1 MARNPDSDLR
11 PEDAAARRKRVGRV
25 RKAAVDARENAMTA
39 RESGM
44 DARESAMSTRELSLS
59 EREEL
64 AQLRDETL
72 RAHEQAA
79 AAAAAQARLLEQMRE
94 ANEKLVLATLRAE
107 EMAAEAD
114 AARLE
119 IAESEERFRSL
130 VTASAAVVWYANAE
144 GRMHVDPESWRAFTG
159 LDVDTQVEEP
169 GWRHAVHPDDREAVV
184 EAWSRAMATRTVY
197 SHQHRLRRPNGTH
210 AWVVSRA
217 VPIPR
222 TGPVR
227 EWIGMMTDI
236 SDRILIEEARDR
248 FIGILGHDLRNPLGA
263 IMTSAEL
270 LREAGLPGTFA
281 RAVERI
287 ERSTERMNAM
297 IGDVLDFARGRL
309 GGGIP
314 IEREW
319 CDLGRIAGE
328 EVDEMRQAFP
338 GRAIRCEA
346 TGDLSGEWD
355 ADRVEQLLSNLIG
368 NSVHHGLD
376 PITVSVRDDGDI
388 VVVTVHNGGRPIPP
402 ATLPRLFEPFQQGA
416 PGASDG
422 LGLGLYIASEIVRAH
437 QGTIAVRSSEAEG
450 TTVTVSLP
458 RRAV

>member
-1 MARNPDSDLR
+1 MARSPDSDLQ
-11 PEDAAARRKRVGRV
+11 PDEAARRKRVGRV
-25 RKAAVDARENAMTA
+25 RKSAVNARENAMTA

-44 DARESAMSTRELSLS
+44 DARETAMSTRELSIS

-72 RAHEQAA
+72 RAREQAA
-79 AAAAAQARLLEQMRE
+79 VQAQAQARLLEQMRE

-107 EMAAEAD
+107 EMVAEAD

-119 IAESEERFRSL
+119 MAESEERFRSL

-144 GRMHVDPESWRAFTG
+144 GRKYVDPESWRAFTG
-159 LDVDTQVEEP
+159 LDVDTQLEEP
-169 GWRHAVHPDDREAVV
+169 GWRHAVHPDDLPAVG
-184 EAWSRAMATRTVY
+184 EAWSRAIATGTIF
-197 SHQHRLRRPNGTH
+197 SHQHRLRRPNGTY
-210 AWVVSRA
+210 AWVISRG
-217 VPIPR
+217 VPIHR
-222 TGPVR
+222 NGRVR
-227 EWIGMMTDI
+227 EWIGMMTDV
-236 SDRILIEEARDR
+236 SDRVLMEEARDR
-248 FIGILGHDLRNPLGA
+248 FIGILGHDLRNPLSA

-270 LREAGLPGTFA
+270 LADAGLSGMFA

-287 ERSTERMNAM
+287 ERSTERMGAM

-314 IEREW
+314 VERES

-355 ADRVEQLLSNLIG
+355 ADRIEQLLSNLIG
-368 NSVHHGLD
+368 NSVQHGVD
-376 PITVSVRDDGDI
+376 PITVAVQDAGDI
-388 VVVTVHNGGRPIPP
+388 VVVTIHNGGQPIPP

-416 PGASDG
+416 PGTSEG
-422 LGLGLYIASEIVRAH
+422 LGLGLYIAGEIVRAH
-437 QGTIAVRSSEAEG
+437 QGTIDVRSSEGEG
-450 TTVTVSLP
+450 TTVTVALP

>member
-1 MARNPDSDLR
+1 
-11 PEDAAARRKRVGRV
+11 
-25 RKAAVDARENAMTA
+25 
-39 RESGM
+39 
-44 DARESAMSTRELSLS
+44 
-59 EREEL
+59 
-64 AQLRDETL
+64 
-72 RAHEQAA
+72 
-79 AAAAAQARLLEQMRE
+79 
-94 ANEKLVLATLRAE
+94 
-107 EMAAEAD
+107 
-114 AARLE
+114 
-119 IAESEERFRSL
+119 
-130 VTASAAVVWYANAE
+130 
-144 GRMHVDPESWRAFTG
+144 
-159 LDVDTQVEEP
+159 
-169 GWRHAVHPDDREAVV
+169 
-184 EAWSRAMATRTVY
+184 
-197 SHQHRLRRPNGTH
+197 
-210 AWVVSRA
+210 
-217 VPIPR
+217 
-222 TGPVR
+222 
-227 EWIGMMTDI
+227 
-236 SDRILIEEARDR
+236 
-248 FIGILGHDLRNPLGA
+248 
-263 IMTSAEL
+263 MTSAEL